1 MLFPPLEAQMRIA
14 IPTWQGRVS
23 PVFDTAQQLLIV
35 EAADGVETGRHVEA
49 LRQEMAPQRA
59 ARIRELGI
67 EVLICG
73 AISWP
78 LADMVAAAGVG
89 LVPFI
94 NGECEQVLTAYLAD
108 RLPSPQFLMPG
119 CCGRGRGRGF
129 GPGAGMGRGRHR
141 HGGQSPM
148 GPGPEGGRGCGMG
161 RRGGS
166 W

>member
-1 MLFPPLEAQMRIA
+1 MRIA

-67 EVLICG
+67 DVLICG

-78 LADMVAAAGVG
+78 LADMVAAAGVE
-89 LVPFI
+89 LVPFV
-94 NGECEQVLTAYLAD
+94 NGECDHVLAAYLGG

-119 CCGRGRGRGF
+119 CCGRRRGRGF
-129 GPGAGMGRGRHR
+129 GPGGGMGRGRR
-141 HGGQSPM
+141 GRGG
-148 GPGPEGGRGCGMG
+148 GPPLGLGPVGGRAGGRGMG
-161 RRGGS
+161 RRSGS